1 MVHLARTRTVATPH
15 EPSSS
20 PYAGAN
26 IENVRR
32 IAGLGWLMVLPL
44 CGLMSVFFPPT
55 AHGVVLGWVL
65 ATVIFGSVGGTFA
78 WLFFHEDR
86 ASWGL
91 VLVSSYAAVALLGFI
106 QWLAGGWPSAYGE
119 ALLPIIFLGALAYPA
134 NRFIPLFG
142 FIALAAL
149 APELY
154 APNAKEAIDVLFR
167 LSIWGAMSTVCLIL
181 MTRIRRQRIVA
192 ARLANIDVLT
202 QLPNRRAFDTQ
213 AARALPRGVAIGVGD
228 LDAFK
233 SINDGHGH
241 IAGDQV
247 LSAVARILHE
257 HARAADTVYRWGG
270 DEFAILLHGADAEEA
285 AHVCGRL
292 EAAVAKYVRRPDGEP
307 VSMTIGWAVSRP
319 GVDLIGLV
327 ADADA
332 DLLARKAARK
342 PAWRES
348 TSAA

>member
-1 MVHLARTRTVATPH
+1 MATPH

-32 IAGLGWLMVLPL
+32 IAGLGWLIVLPL
-44 CGLMSVFFPPT
+44 CWLMSAVYPPT

-65 ATVIFGSVGGTFA
+65 ASVIFGLVVASFA
-78 WLFFHEDR
+78 WLFFHQER
-86 ASWGL
+86 ATWGL
-91 VLVSSYAAVALLGFI
+91 VLASSYVAVALLAVI

-119 ALLPIIFLGALAYPA
+119 ALLPIIFLGALAYPPS
-134 NRFIPLFG
+134 RFIPLFG

-154 APNAKEAIDVLFR
+154 APNTKEAIDVVFR
-167 LSIWGAMSTVCLIL
+167 VSIWAAMSTVCLIL

-192 ARLANIDVLT
+192 ARLANVDPLT

-228 LDAFK
+228 LDEFK

-270 DEFAILLHGADAEEA
+270 DEFAILLHGADADEA
-285 AHVCGRL
+285 AHVCERL

-307 VSMTIGWAVSRP
+307 ISMTIGWAVSRP
-319 GVDLIGLV
+319 GIGLMDLV

-332 DLLARKAARK
+332 DLLARKATRK
-342 PAWRES
+342 PSWRAS